1 MFRIKFVSSPE
12 NIERIA
18 AAGSARLMEA
28 LTTKMNL
35 LMFKLQSK
43 IVGETIP
50 AFFERGAPN
59 IAASVRAIPAT
70 TNGTTIRGNVEA
82 GGPKTTKTVL
92 HSGAEVDYAAVQEAG
107 IPHSFRILPFNK
119 RALAFLLNEKL
130 VIVKAV
136 THPGL
141 KERPYMRYGLQ
152 EMETE
157 IIEGFSKTLA
167 EILA

>member
-1 MFRIKFVSSPE
+1 MFRIKIVSSPE
-12 NIERIA
+12 NIERIG
-18 AAGSARLMEA
+18 AAGSSRVMEA
-28 LTTKMNL
+28 ITAKMNL
-35 LMFKLQSK
+35 LMLKLQSK

-70 TNGTTIRGNVEA
+70 TDGTTIRGNVEA

-92 HSGAEVDYAAVQEAG
+92 HSGVEVDYAAVQEVG
-107 IPHSFRILPFNK
+107 IYHSYRILPFNK
-119 RALAFLLNEKL
+119 KALAFLLNEKL
-130 VIVKAV
+130 VIVRSV

-141 KERPYMRYGLQ
+141 KERPFMRYGLQ

-157 IIEGFSKTLA
+157 IIEGLSKTLT
-167 EILA
+167 EILS